1 MAPWRTSNASSVSVS
16 TSESWQ
22 AEGASWEESVTEEM
36 MESLFEKLSCCPG
49 AAAHIH
55 MMLEAGGLDVIH
67 KEPASGDSK
76 NAAEVLQEI
85 WLSLSKAKERH

>member
-1 MAPWRTSNASSVSVS
+1 
-16 TSESWQ
+16 
-22 AEGASWEESVTEEM
+22 
-36 MESLFEKLSCCPG
+36 
-49 AAAHIH
+49 
-55 MMLEAGGLDVIH
+55 MLEAGGLDVIH

>member
-1 MAPWRTSNASSVSVS
+1 MLSQSACGPVKADKLK
-16 TSESWQ
+16 EQ
-22 AEGASWEESVTEEM
+22 AGKSQRVTEEM

-49 AAAHIH
+49 AAARIH
-55 MMLEAGGLDVIH
+55 MMLEAGGFDVIH

-85 WLSLSKAKERH
+85 

>member
-1 MAPWRTSNASSVSVS
+1 MKADKLQ
-16 TSESWQ
+16 EQ
-22 AEGASWEESVTEEM
+22 AGKSQQVTEEM

-49 AAAHIH
+49 AAAYIH
-55 MMLEAGGLDVIH
+55 MMLEAGGFDVIH

-85 WLSLSKAKERH
+85 